1 MEFLKKEI
9 KHTGSAYKG
18 FYPFIFLFVLLIA
31 SAIFQSCEQSNIFSD
46 KDDVELGQEFDK
58 EIKAHPK
65 EFPMLEGHQ
74 DIKEYVTD
82 MGKTILNSSPKIKKK
97 NIYPYTFQVINDTII
112 NAFCTPGGFVYIY
125 TGLMRFL
132 DNESALAGVVGHEI
146 AHAERRHVTQRL
158 TAYYGVSALLS
169 FILGGN
175 PSILA
180 EVAANLFVGLAFLKN
195 SRDDETEAD
204 YYSIQ
209 YLKSTKWYPGG
220 ITFFFDKIRE
230 EQRKK
235 GETPGDLD
243 RLLSTHP
250 LPNDR
255 INFVN
260 KELSKMNPKPDPT
273 QGLYTD
279 EYQRMKQKLP

>member
-1 MEFLKKEI
+1 MITKFLRKEL
-9 KHTGSAYKG
+9 KHTS
-18 FYPFIFLFVLLIA
+18 FYPFVFLFALLIA
-31 SAIFQSCEQSNIFSD
+31 SAVFQSCEQSNIFSD
-46 KDDVELGQEFDK
+46 EDDVKLGEDFDK

-74 DIKEYVTD
+74 QIKDYVTD
-82 MGKTILNSSPKIKKK
+82 MGREILKSPKIKKK
-97 NIYPYTFQVINDTII
+97 NIYPYNFQIVNDTII
-112 NAFCTPGGFVYIY
+112 NAFCTPGGFVYVY
-125 TGLMRFL
+125 TGLMKFV

-146 AHAERRHVTQRL
+146 AHAEKRHVTQRL

-169 FILGGN
+169 FMLGGN
-175 PSILA
+175 PSMLA
-180 EVAANLFVGLAFLKN
+180 EIAANLFVGLAFLKN

-220 ITFFFDKIRE
+220 ITFFFDKIKE

-243 RLLSTHP
+243 ALLSTHP
-250 LPNDR
+250 LPDDR
-255 INFVN
+255 IEFVN
-260 KELSKMNPKPDPT
+260 KELSKMKPKPDPT
-273 QGLYTD
+273 TGLFTN
-279 EYQRMKQKLP
+279 EYHKIKQKLP

>member
-1 MEFLKKEI
+1 MNIEKFGNGI
-9 KHTGSAYKG
+9 KQTGL
-18 FYPFIFLFVLLIA
+18 YPFVFLFSLLIA
-31 SAIFQSCEQSNIFSD
+31 SAVFQSCEQSNIFSD
-46 KDDVELGQEFDK
+46 KDDVEFGEQFDK
-58 EIKAHPK
+58 EIKSHPK
-65 EFPMLEGHQ
+65 DFPMLEGHQ
-74 DIKEYVTD
+74 DVKEYLTS
-82 MGKTILNSSPKIKKK
+82 MGKEILNSPKIKKK
-97 NIYPYTFQVINDTII
+97 NIYPYQFQIINDTII

-125 TGLMRFL
+125 TGLMKFL
-132 DNESALAGVVGHEI
+132 DNESGLAGVVGHEI
-146 AHAERRHVTQRL
+146 AHAEKRHVTQRL

-175 PSILA
+175 PSLLGEI
-180 EVAANLFVGLAFLKN
+180 AANLFVGLAFLKN

-220 ITFFFDKIRE
+220 ITFFFDKIKE

-235 GETPGDLD
+235 GKTPGDLD

-250 LPNDR
+250 LPDDR

-260 KELSKMNPKPDPT
+260 KELKKIEPKPDPT
-273 QGLYTD
+273 KGLYTD

>member
-1 MEFLKKEI
+1 MTFLKKE
-9 KHTGSAYKG
+9 TGNKSFYYKG
-18 FYPFIFLFVLLIA
+18 FYSFIFLFGLLIA
-31 SAIFQSCEQSNIFSD
+31 SSVFQACEQSNIFSD
-46 KDDVELGQEFDK
+46 KEDVELGEEFDK
-58 EIKAHPK
+58 QIKANPK

-74 DIKEYVTD
+74 DIKDYISD
-82 MGKTILNSSPKIKKK
+82 MGKTILNSSTKIKKK
-97 NIYPYTFQVINDTII
+97 NIYPYQFQVINDTIV

-132 DNESALAGVVGHEI
+132 DNEAALAGVVGHEI

-209 YLKSTKWYPGG
+209 YLKTTKWYPGG
-220 ITFFFDKIRE
+220 ITFFFDKIKE

-235 GETPGDLD
+235 GTTPGDLD

-255 INFVN
+255 ISFANS
-260 KELSKMNPKPDPT
+260 ELSKISPKPDPT
-273 QGLYTD
+273 KGLFTD

>member
-146 AHAERRHVTQRL
+146 AH
-158 TAYYGVSALLS
+158 
-169 FILGGN
+169 
-175 PSILA
+175 
-180 EVAANLFVGLAFLKN
+180 
-195 SRDDETEAD
+195 DETEAD

>member
-1 MEFLKKEI
+1 MNFLKNEL
-9 KHTGSAYKG
+9 KHKG
-18 FYPFIFLFVLLIA
+18 FYPFVFLFSLLIV

-46 KDDVELGQEFDK
+46 KDDVELGEQFDK
-58 EIKAHPK
+58 EIKANPK
-65 EFPMLEGHQ
+65 EFPMLQGHQ
-74 DIKEYVTD
+74 EVKDYVTS
-82 MGKTILNSSPKIKKK
+82 MGKEILNSPKIKKR
-97 NIYPYTFQVINDTII
+97 NIYPYQFQVIDDTII
-112 NAFCTPGGFVYIY
+112 NAFCTPGGYVYIY
-125 TGLMRFL
+125 TGLMKFL
-132 DNESALAGVVGHEI
+132 DNESGLAGVVGHEI

-158 TAYYGVSALLS
+158 TAYYGVSMLLS

-175 PSILA
+175 PSLLA
-180 EVAANLFVGLAFLKN
+180 EIAANLFVGLAFLKN

-220 ITFFFDKIRE
+220 ITFFFDKIKE

-235 GETPGDLD
+235 GTTPGDLD

-255 INFVN
+255 ITFVN
-260 KELSKMNPKPDPT
+260 KELGKMNPKPDPT
-273 QGLYTD
+273 KGLYTD
-279 EYQRMKQKLP
+279 EYQAMKQKLPSR